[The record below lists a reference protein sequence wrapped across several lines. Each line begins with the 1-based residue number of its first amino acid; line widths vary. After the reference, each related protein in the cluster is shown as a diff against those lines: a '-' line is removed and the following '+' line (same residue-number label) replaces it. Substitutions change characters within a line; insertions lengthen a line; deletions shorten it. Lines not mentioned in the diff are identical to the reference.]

1 MEEVEAA
8 FAMYRDE
15 IAKTKFDGRT
25 VKELNDE
32 EIKALDESIPFK
44 FERPEVEETTDEQA
58 PAEETPAQE
67 TK

>member
-1 MEEVEAA
+1 MNRQS
-8 FAMYRDE
+8 FRKKYRR
-15 IAKTKFDGRT
+15 IRALSGRT

-58 PAEETPAQE
+58 PAEEA
-67 TK
+67 K